1 MLESRPTLLIAE
13 SEDSYL
19 SSLCRSVLPT
29 SIRVIHSEKLLI
41 DEFSD
46 VNIILGAP
54 DRLAD
59 WLPYFPKLQWI
70 QSTWAGVK
78 PLVLA
83 QRHDYVL
90 TGLKG
95 VFGQAMSEY
104 VLGWLLALERQILT
118 YAADVSWN
126 QRPLCSV
133 QGKHVGIMGTGDI
146 GRAVASTLSHMGMVC
161 RGFNQSGEVFPEFQ
175 TCFSGSNM
183 RDFACGL
190 DYLVCLMPD
199 TPKTQ
204 DLVSRDLLMALD
216 SDAILINAG
225 RGNCIDE
232 LDLLWVLDQGHLRYC
247 VLDVFRQE
255 PLPQSHP
262 FWSHPQVYVTSHT
275 SAPTDPAGA
284 VRVFEMNLTRFLN
297 GESLLY
303 AIDFEKGY

>member
-1 MLESRPTLLIAE
+1 
-13 SEDSYL
+13 
-19 SSLCRSVLPT
+19 
-29 SIRVIHSEKLLI
+29 
-41 DEFSD
+41 
-46 VNIILGAP
+46 
-54 DRLAD
+54 
-59 WLPYFPKLQWI
+59 
-70 QSTWAGVK
+70 
-78 PLVLA
+78 
-83 QRHDYVL
+83 
-90 TGLKG
+90 
-95 VFGQAMSEY
+95 
-104 VLGWLLALERQILT
+104 
-118 YAADVSWN
+118 
-126 QRPLCSV
+126 
-133 QGKHVGIMGTGDI
+133 
-146 GRAVASTLSHMGMVC
+146 
-161 RGFNQSGEVFPEFQ
+161 
-175 TCFSGSNM
+175 
-183 RDFACGL
+183 
-190 DYLVCLMPD
+190 MPD